1 MFKVIDGFYNFILKV
16 GSRKTSCPT
25 LLSCQDNIQSS
36 NIIKISRDDSKNT
49 TTDSRRLYDVFSPI
63 YQQLLNITERYL
75 VKYGETMFCILFS
88 VFVGVMFCQSG
99 WRVGEDTRNSSA
111 GSRQK
116 QWADF

>member
-1 MFKVIDGFYNFILKV
+1 MFKIIDGFYNFILKV
-16 GSRKTSCPT
+16 ESSKTSCPT
-25 LLSCQDNIQSS
+25 LLSCQDNIQSF

-49 TTDSRRLYDVFSPI
+49 TTNSRRLYDVFSPI

-111 GSRQK
+111 GSRQ
-116 QWADF
+116 